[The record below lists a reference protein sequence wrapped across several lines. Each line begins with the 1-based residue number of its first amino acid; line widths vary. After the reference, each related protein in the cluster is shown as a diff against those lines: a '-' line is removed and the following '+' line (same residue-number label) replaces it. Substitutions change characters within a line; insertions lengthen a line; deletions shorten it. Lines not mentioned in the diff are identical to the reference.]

1 LVFGYYDA
9 TLVAASSSQILVELM
24 RIHVRVIPRSSKNL
38 IEWEEGGLKVHVTA
52 PPVDG
57 AANTALIALLAQCLA
72 VHKRDIQIIRGTT
85 GRSKIVEITGI
96 SAETI
101 EKIIK
106 GKSKK

>member
-1 LVFGYYDA
+1 
-9 TLVAASSSQILVELM
+9 M
-24 RIHVRVIPRSSKNL
+24 RIHIRVITRSSKNL

-57 AANTALIALLAQCLA
+57 AANTALIALLAQSLA
-72 VHKRDIQIIRGTT
+72 VHKRDIQIVHGTA
-85 GRSKIVEITGI
+85 GRHKIVEIMGI

-106 GKSKK
+106 GKT

>member
-1 LVFGYYDA
+1 
-9 TLVAASSSQILVELM
+9 M

-57 AANTALIALLAQCLA
+57 AANEALVALLAQCLT
-72 VHKRDIQIIRGTT
+72 VHKRDIQIVRGTS
-85 GRSKIVEITGI
+85 GRNKIVEITGI

-101 EKIIK
+101 EKLIK
-106 GKSKK
+106 RKS

>member
-1 LVFGYYDA
+1 
-9 TLVAASSSQILVELM
+9 M

>member
-1 LVFGYYDA
+1 V
-9 TLVAASSSQILVELM
+9 

-57 AANTALIALLAQCLA
+57 AANTALVALLAQCLT
-72 VHKRDIQIIRGTT
+72 VPKRDIQIVRGTA

-96 SAETI
+96 STETI
-101 EKIIK
+101 EKKIK
-106 GKSKK
+106 GK